1 MSDYL
6 AILKGLCD
14 GEAFCYFTDNHLI
27 TSRADADWEVGA
39 LDYLARLEALY
50 RASGAPFAIC
60 GGDWLT
66 SSNTKASALC
76 MLSRIREKAKAMFG
90 EAYFVLGNHDYNF
103 QMRSEKKIVRNPYEL
118 TATEIASTLFS
129 DFGNT
134 YYSFTGA
141 STRFYVFDSGID
153 WKHDTLTPHDEEQ
166 VLWFLG
172 GLSARDDRHVILV
185 PHMLHIAGE
194 KRHPATEAYARIA
207 AAYNARES
215 GCYDGTPYNFSSK
228 TGRVE
233 LILAGHNHKDTAGII
248 EGIPYMTTMAMPTA
262 NGPTVDFICIDY
274 EKRVLHAVRRGD
286 GESRTFSLLST

>member
-1 MSDYL
+1 MNDYRAL
-6 AILKGLCD
+6 LRQV
-14 GEAFCYFTDNHLI
+14 GESESFCYFTDNHLI
-27 TSRADADWEVGA
+27 TGRADADWEVGA

-66 SSNTKASALC
+66 SSNEKKSALS
-76 MLSRIREKAKAMFG
+76 MLARIREKAGAMFG

-103 QMRSEKKIVRNPYEL
+103 QMHTEKGTVRSPYEL
-118 TATEIASTLFS
+118 TPEEIAATLFA
-129 DFGNT
+129 DFGST
-134 YYSFTGA
+134 YYSFLGKE
-141 STRFYVFDSGID
+141 SRFYVLDSGID
-153 WKHDTLTPHDEEQ
+153 WNHEALTPHDAQQ
-166 VLWFLG
+166 VHWFLC
-172 GLSARDDRHVILV
+172 GLSERDDRHVILV
-185 PHMLHIAGE
+185 PHMLCIAGE
-194 KRHPATEAYARIA
+194 RHHPATEACARLA

-215 GCYDGTPYNFSSK
+215 GCYDGTPYDFSKK

-233 LILAGHNHKDTAGII
+233 LILAGHNHKDTAGRL

-286 GESRTFSLLST
+286 GESRTLPLLP